1 MNRLSQSLCSE
12 PRQQLPNVALNSL
25 VRLTLL
31 WATALL
37 GACATVETVPPGPAF
52 ELAGRIAVRY
62 QDRGFSS
69 ALRWKHDGA
78 ADEIWLTSPL
88 GQTLAYLQSDAEGA
102 TLTGSDKKEY
112 RASSIDS
119 LVRSAFGWRFPV
131 ADLRF
136 WVVGAVVPG
145 PQPVLLERDP
155 AQRINKLEQGD
166 WQVAFNYATVDS
178 QRPARLTVNGND
190 AEIRLVI
197 DSLTLVQ
204 P

>member
-1 MNRLSQSLCSE
+1 MA
-12 PRQQLPNVALNSL
+12 PR
-25 VRLTLL
+25 T
-31 WATALL
+31 
-37 GACATVETVPPGPAF
+37 
-52 ELAGRIAVRY
+52 
-62 QDRGFSS
+62 
-69 ALRWKHDGA
+69 K
-78 ADEIWLTSPL
+78 IWLTSPL
-88 GQTLAYLQSDAEGA
+88 GQTLAIFDLMPKV
-102 TLTGSDKKEY
+102 LLLMGSDKKEY

-178 QRPARLTVNGND
+178 QRPARLTVNGMMPRSDWSSIRSRLSSHESGGCLPGARETESD
-190 AEIRLVI
+190 AACDRT
-197 DSLTLVQ
+197 SQ
-204 P
+204 